1 MRRPRFCGV
10 ACRFLVLAFLLLAAA
25 GAAVAFA
32 SYFASMHVAGL
43 LNFTRPPLLLYWL
56 PGLDEEVSA
65 AQVGANFT
73 SFGASV
79 AASLSP
85 DAVCNPFL
93 NLTVSVY
100 TSSGTLILPLCWL
113 PASGREYIDYTNNV
127 LYASTVAVW
136 SSYGS
141 HEPGSILVYN
151 ESVFTVPPDWSL
163 VFIGGGFQ
171 SIYYPGLVGGWS
183 GGNDT
188 VSLCINVSVAAGGI
202 IDELITDMYVYIYV
216 GYFRF
221 NGTALTYLDNLLV
234 RVYSGTLLGWRSY
247 NDTWL
252 CGSFSYNPND
262 LSGVD
267 ASTPGVYVVALAPVV
282 VLYNTGGVFGLTSA
296 TLGPVYM
303 SLDDVFHNVS
313 LSGKGFYLTAPVVQA
328 SPSLLS
334 GQWLL
339 WPGGEEAQGL
349 QARNYTLLSFL
360 GLPVPTEPPWSL
372 ANVTGGLGVLAVYGY
387 MGSSGTA
394 SLSFNLSYGDGAVEA
409 RYPVS
414 LQAFDP
420 HHGRR
425 GRGFEV
431 LVKESMTPVERLVS
445 QRATRLLLGGA
456 EAELRL
462 LRGALGPALLGG
474 QASGGRQHG

>member
-1 MRRPRFCGV
+1 MS
-10 ACRFLVLAFLLLAAA
+10 LLLAVA
-25 GAAVAFA
+25 GAAAVAFA

-56 PGLDEEVSA
+56 PGLDEEAST
-65 AQVGANFT
+65 AQVGANNT

-93 NLTVSVY
+93 NLTVTVS
-100 TSSGTLILPLCWL
+100 TSSGTLTLPLCWL
-113 PASGREYIDYTNNV
+113 PASGSEYLDTSNHV
-127 LYASTVAVW
+127 LYASTVAEW
-136 SSYGS
+136 SSYGD

-151 ESVFTVPPDWSL
+151 ASSFYVPPNWSL

-171 SIYYPGLVGGWS
+171 AIYYPGLVGGWS

-188 VSLCINVSVAAGGI
+188 VSLCINVSVAAGSV

-216 GYFRF
+216 GYFEY
-221 NGTALTYLDNLLV
+221 NGTALTYLDNMLV
-234 RVYSGTLLGWRSY
+234 TVYSGTLYGWRSY

-262 LSGVD
+262 LNGVN
-267 ASTPGVYVVALAPVV
+267 ASVPGVYVVALAPVV
-282 VLYNTGGVFGLTSA
+282 VLYNTGGLFGSSSV

-303 SLDDVFHNVS
+303 SFDDVAHNVS

-328 SPSLLS
+328 SPSLLT

-339 WPGGEEAQGL
+339 WPGGVSAQGL
-349 QARNYTLLSFL
+349 QALNYTLLSFL
-360 GLPVPTEPPWSL
+360 GLPVPTEPPWNI

-387 MGSSGTA
+387 MGSSSTA
-394 SLSFNLSYGDGAVEA
+394 SLGFNLSYGDGAVEA

-414 LQAFDP
+414 LQALDP
-420 HHGRR
+420 PRRCRHG
-425 GRGFEV
+425 GGFRV
-431 LVKESMTPVERLVS
+431 LVKESMNPMERMVS
-445 QRATRLLLGGA
+445 WRATRLLLGGA

-474 QASGGRQHG
+474 EAAGNR